1 MSSSSAGSCTDLV
14 VQQAGCPAVERP
26 CSTASQP
33 LPLDATKTL
42 ATLRMGGPP
51 LLALTVTS
59 DRSDCTSCKEGPSVN
74 DAQCLTGPHNTV
86 QQDAGGGVSNVMP
99 NCKTYV
105 PRP

>member
-1 MSSSSAGSCTDLV
+1 M
-14 VQQAGCPAVERP
+14 ERP

-33 LPLDATKTL
+33 LPLDATKPL

-59 DRSDCTSCKEGPSVN
+59 DRSDCTSCGEVPSVN
-74 DAQCLTGPHNTV
+74 DAQCLSGLTMQYSRVLEKWSAMLCQNG
-86 QQDAGGGVSNVMP
+86 
-99 NCKTYV
+99 KTYV